1 MFSPPA
7 SKLRSRS
14 CSPCARHAHPRARRR
29 GGPAPGRAGDERRR
43 RLAGGAASAPSGLF
57 AGALCAVDGTDQSIA
72 AIRHAGS
79 LVGPGGHLTLL
90 LCTAYRQE
98 WQLRSPAIGPL
109 EASEIVSQAEAAA
122 AAAGVS
128 ASVEVDPEGSPGEL
142 IVRRA
147 AEHGLLALGAPAT
160 MTWLGAMFRDSVTAI
175 AEESLAVPVLVS
187 RLTPS
192 WSGRSPRSVLVA
204 SDGLDSSDGLV
215 QLAGLLAREQG
226 AETALVHALGSESR
240 MHPHRIRRQAKEL
253 GSVTGT
259 PSELVV
265 ESGAPREVI
274 VAAARELDAGLIV
287 MSSRRLAGLR
297 TVGSVSRP
305 VVAHAHCSVL
315 LVPPEML
322 AAAQPA

>member
-1 MFSPPA
+1 MSDVDA
-7 SKLRSRS
+7 SVE
-14 CSPCARHAHPRARRR
+14 
-29 GGPAPGRAGDERRR
+29 GP
-43 RLAGGAASAPSGLF
+43 LSAPSGMF
-57 AGALCAVDGTDQSIA
+57 ASALCAVDGTDQSIA
-72 AIRHAGS
+72 AVRHAGS

-90 LCTAYRQE
+90 LCTAYRHE

-109 EASEIVSQAEAAA
+109 QASEIVSQAEAAA
-122 AAAGVS
+122 GDAGVS
-128 ASVEVDPEGSPGEL
+128 STSVEVDPEGSPGEL
-142 IVRRA
+142 IVRRS

-160 MTWLGAMFRDSVTAI
+160 VTWLGAMFRESVTAV

-187 RLTPS
+187 RLSPS
-192 WSGRSPRSVLVA
+192 WSGQSPRSILVA

-215 QLAGLLAREQG
+215 ELAGLLARAQG
-226 AETALVHALGSESR
+226 AETALVHALGGESR
-240 MHPHRIRRQAKEL
+240 MHPHRIRRQAKQL

-265 ESGAPREVI
+265 ESGPPREVI